1 MNTISDFK
9 KKATTKIDENLFI
22 HKKIQDNFFQ
32 KNYSLDPLTN
42 SCSNI
47 TSSTYCNNGG
57 TPSERDFDND
67 SIGYNNTERDYYKK
81 SISSNCSNNNN
92 TKRHNLRNSFQ
103 HQFSDRDSFGKGS
116 TSTLERDLEIIDL
129 LERERSMDI
138 QEMIEKERQLTSVS
152 RQGSLLDRRRKL
164 PEISNFSPTLKD
176 DLNNLSRKNS
186 RTSHST
192 KRDSIN
198 SGHQVEVQDPRII
211 CLEQRFN
218 RSRGSA
224 SSKGSNKSKEHRF
237 SIDNDYYGDEL

>member
-1 MNTISDFK
+1 M
-9 KKATTKIDENLFI
+9 
-22 HKKIQDNFFQ
+22 
-32 KNYSLDPLTN
+32 DPLTN

-47 TSSTYCNNGG
+47 TSSTYCNNGE
-57 TPSERDFDND
+57 PSERDFDND
-67 SIGYNNTERDYYKK
+67 SIDYNNVERDYYKK
-81 SISSNCSNNNN
+81 SISSNNNNN

-103 HQFSDRDSFGKGS
+103 HQFSDRDSYGKGS

-152 RQGSLLDRRRKL
+152 RQGSLLERRRKL
-164 PEISNFSPTLKD
+164 PEISNFTPSLKD
-176 DLNNLSRKNS
+176 DLINLSRKDS

-192 KRDSIN
+192 KRDSIA
-198 SGHQVEVQDPRII
+198 SGQQIEILDPRIV

-218 RSRGSA
+218 RTRGSA

-237 SIDNDYYGDEL
+237 SIDNNDYYGDEL